1 MAMVGLHPMRLVDYG
16 ICNVPQPTD
25 YKGGRGGQES
35 QNTHIAHTARHV
47 TIRRERLIRKRSL
60 PELHQVKNPRC
71 CTPN

>member
-1 MAMVGLHPMRLVDYG
+1 MAMVGLQPMRLVDYG

-47 TIRRERLIRKRSL
+47 TRERLIRKRL
-60 PELHQVKNPRC
+60 NVRF
-71 CTPN
+71 PNYTK